1 MSYDHVKGFL
11 ETTAEINHWLT
22 HSKIAKIHKFLC
34 TRKAKHLILY
44 SGTILGAIMMIH
56 SAYQVP
62 QILTAHE
69 FNDTAARVYAHGL
82 FPLMLFMLVPF
93 FNILVLNP
101 AWSKKSKLNI
111 NGYLNLTQKASI
123 KFKNKVVSNFLKNN
137 DSQWDELAPLLL
149 EAVNNEDLPLAWW
162 EALDIHMG
170 KTPSPTESTVVTVEK
185 KSMDDLENDLKLK
198 ASAMN
203 ANQNHLSV

>member
-1 MSYDHVKGFL
+1 MSYTNVKGFL

-22 HSKIAKIHKFLC
+22 HSKVAKFHKFLC
-34 TRKAKHLILY
+34 TRKAKSWILY
-44 SGTILGAIMMIH
+44 SGTILGAIMMMH
-56 SAYQVP
+56 EAYQVP
-62 QILTAHE
+62 QVLTAQE
-69 FNDTAARVYAHGL
+69 FNSAAALVCFNGL
-82 FPLMLFMLVPF
+82 FPIFLFMLVPF

-101 AWSKKSKLNI
+101 AWSKKAKLTV
-111 NGYLNLTQKASI
+111 NGYLNLTQKASL

-137 DSQWDELAPLLL
+137 GPQWDALAPIVL

-170 KTPSPTESTVVTVEK
+170 KTAYPMESKIVTVEK
-185 KSMDDLENDLKLK
+185 KSLDDLQNDLKLK
-198 ASAMN
+198 VAAMN